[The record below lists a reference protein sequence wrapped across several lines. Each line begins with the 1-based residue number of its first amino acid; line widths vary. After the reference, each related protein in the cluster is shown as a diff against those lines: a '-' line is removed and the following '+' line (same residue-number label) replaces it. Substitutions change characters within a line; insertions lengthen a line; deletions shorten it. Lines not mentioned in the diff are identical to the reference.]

1 MIKIEHPELDKI
13 ANDYFDLIKGIIME
27 RAETFEMIL
36 EQILNQKDNLD
47 KLAKKNWGTIK
58 SFTKLLIEKNQLY
71 SEKEL
76 KGKDITKKD
85 ELENKLKQG
94 NKKDWVNDAVLQLC
108 QYLSNEDKV
117 KRIILASAS
126 DKDVNCFL
134 IDVNNSFNLT
144 KDNPTKDKE
153 RHLLINKIID
163 YDILKNTVPN
173 EKTDKL
179 ISYWLTERLNVNT
192 CPYCNRSPIHTVFDN
207 SANQK
212 GLIRPTLDHFYPK
225 AKYPFLALSFYN
237 LIPSCYFCNSS
248 LKGGEKDEDKDKDNE
263 GKKNKVIITPK
274 THLNPYIDG
283 FGDDAKFSFEFTE
296 VQSQKSHPD
305 NYKIILD
312 SNKQKQVDKEKQ
324 RQIFGDNPNEGN
336 VNLFK
341 LERIYQ
347 VHRDLVGELV
357 VKAEVFKAQQEN
369 IRQFYQAL
377 STNDS
382 ELYQFY
388 FGNYLDE
395 KDHNKRPLAKLT
407 KDIVTEI
414 IPNHF

>member
-13 ANDYFDLIKGIIME
+13 AEEYFNLIKKNILE
-27 RAETFEMIL
+27 RAKIFEMIL

-47 KLAKKNWGTIK
+47 KLAKENWGTIK
-58 SFTKLLIEKNQLY
+58 SFTKLLFKNEINLVKADELNG
-71 SEKEL
+71 EKER
-76 KGKDITKKD
+76 KQ

-94 NKKDWVNDAVLQLC
+94 IKKKWINDDVIQLC
-108 QYLSNEDKV
+108 QYLSQENNIKDIIVKRAYQDTNTILLKVIGKREDK
-117 KRIILASAS
+117 
-126 DKDVNCFL
+126 DKLDEELFV
-134 IDVNNSFNLT
+134 V
-144 KDNPTKDKE
+144 
-153 RHLLINKIID
+153 INKIID
-163 YDILKNTVPN
+163 YDILENTKKVN
-173 EKTDKL
+173 NDSIK
-179 ISYWLTERLNVNT
+179 ISYWLTQRLGVNT
-192 CPYCNRSPIHTVFDN
+192 CPYCNRTPIHTVFDSTKSN
-207 SANQK
+207 K
-212 GLIRPTLDHFYPK
+212 ELIKPTLDHFYPK
-225 AKYPFLALSFYN
+225 SKNPFLALSFYN
-237 LIPSCYFCNSS
+237 LIPSCYYCNSS
-248 LKGGEKDEDKDKDNE
+248 LKGSKDMDI
-263 GKKNKVIITPK
+263 V

-283 FGDDAKFSFEFTE
+283 FGEDAKFSFLP
-296 VQSQKSHPD
+296 VSLLSPQSNPD
-305 NYKIILD
+305 NYKITLAP
-312 SNKQKQVDKEKQ
+312 NKEKGLSKEKQ
-324 RQIFGDNPNEGN
+324 RQIFGDNSEEGN

-341 LERIYQ
+341 LEEIYQ

-395 KDHNKRPLAKLT
+395 QDHNKRPLAKLT